1 MSRNC
6 CSSSSLCPGAG
17 AVFPVI
23 PKHVISCASTADLAF
38 LAISFCVHH
47 LLSIAL
53 LPGIPI
59 FSSFQVVLPLV
70 IFFSGTSYGLWMVVQ
85 LHHILLSVASI
96 RVHCA
101 SPFVNLSI
109 HISRRAILSLWFWPH
124 GWIAMACTALGRAGS
139 TTYIVYTRR
148 PVTRSQGTGTE
159 DPVTETST
167 PEGDALLNRVKA
179 RTFGAPS
186 YKPITLNRETRTPH
200 SG

>member
-70 IFFSGTSYGLWMVVQ
+70 IFFFWNFIWFVDGCAASSYITLCCINSSPLCFSICESVNTHKQKGNSFIVVLATRVDCHGLYCFRKSRFYY
-85 LHHILLSVASI
+85 I
-96 RVHCA
+96 HC
-101 SPFVNLSI
+101 
-109 HISRRAILSLWFWPH
+109 
-124 GWIAMACTALGRAGS
+124 
-139 TTYIVYTRR
+139 VYT
-148 PVTRSQGTGTE
+148 E
-159 DPVTETST
+159 ACD
-167 PEGDALLNRVKA
+167 
-179 RTFGAPS
+179 
-186 YKPITLNRETRTPH
+186 
-200 SG
+200 